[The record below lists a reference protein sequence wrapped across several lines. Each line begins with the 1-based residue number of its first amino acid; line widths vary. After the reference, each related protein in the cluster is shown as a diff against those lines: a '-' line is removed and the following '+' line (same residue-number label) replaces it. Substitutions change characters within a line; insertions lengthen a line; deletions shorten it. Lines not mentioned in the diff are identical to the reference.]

1 MDKITLNYGRLHT
14 LELKNVIKHALEA
27 RICTAISR
35 PRQSDAQKVSSSM
48 TDDMVSRAQE
58 GV

>member
-1 MDKITLNYGRLHT
+1 MDEVTLNYGRLHT
-14 LELKNVIKHALEA
+14 LELKNAIKHVVEA

-48 TDDMVSRAQE
+48 TDDMMSRAQE

>member
-1 MDKITLNYGRLHT
+1 MGKMTLNYGRLHT
-14 LELKNVIKHALEA
+14 LELKHVIKHVVEA

-35 PRQSDAQKVSSSM
+35 PRQSDAQEVSSSA
-48 TDDMVSRAQE
+48 TNHMVTTAQE

>member
-1 MDKITLNYGRLHT
+1 MDKMTLNNGRLHT
-14 LELKNVIKHALEA
+14 LELKNVIKHVVEA

-48 TDDMVSRAQE
+48 TDDMMSRAQE

>member
-1 MDKITLNYGRLHT
+1 MDQETLKYGRLHT
-14 LELKNVIKHALEA
+14 LELKNVIKHVAQA

-35 PRQSDAQKVSSSM
+35 PRQSDAQEVSSSA
-48 TDDMVSRAQE
+48 TDDMVSTDQE

>member
-1 MDKITLNYGRLHT
+1 MGQMRLNYGRLHT
-14 LELKNVIKHALEA
+14 LELKNVIKHVVEA

-35 PRQSDAQKVSSSM
+35 PRQSDAHEVSSST
-48 TDDMVSRAQE
+48 TDDMVSTAQE